1 MTGRNL
7 GFDDL
12 VGDELDPAER
22 ERLLGVHELLVQ
34 AGPPPELSPELAL
47 APPVASGTVI
57 ALPRRYRFTAVAAAA
72 AVAIVLFGAGYL
84 IGGTNGGGGAT
95 VLRTVE
101 MTGAGGA
108 TASLAVLAKDD
119 AGNWPM
125 ELTVRGLPPL
135 ARGQSY
141 ELWLTRNGELAES
154 CGSFVVAAE
163 ETVVSLNAPYRLSD
177 YTGWVVTANVDTGAF
192 VLRTDET

>member
-1 MTGRNL
+1 MTGRDL
-7 GFDDL
+7 RFDDL

-22 ERLLGVHELLVQ
+22 ERLLAVHELLVQ

-47 APPVASGTVI
+47 APPVASGTVV
-57 ALPRRYRFTAVAAAA
+57 ALPRRYRFTAIAAAA
-72 AVAIVLFGAGYL
+72 AVAVVLFGAGYL
-84 IGGTNGGGGAT
+84 IGGTNGGGAT
-95 VLRTVE
+95 VLRTGE

-154 CGSFVVAAE
+154 CGSFVVAAT

-177 YTGWVVTANVDTGAF
+177 YTGWVVTTNVDTGAF